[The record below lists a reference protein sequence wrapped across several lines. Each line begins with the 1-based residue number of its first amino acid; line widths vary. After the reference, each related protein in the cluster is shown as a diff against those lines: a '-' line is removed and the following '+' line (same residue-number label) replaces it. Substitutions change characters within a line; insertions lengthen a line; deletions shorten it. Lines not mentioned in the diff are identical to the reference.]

1 MPQEDLVSKVL
12 NSVFFRRATHRAG
25 KYAGGS
31 LATLQLLKEVIVKA
45 RNAASRDNKQVGQV
59 LLEKLTLL
67 GRMVKAYVSG
77 DYRIVPWQTIVKIIA
92 VLIYFVSP
100 IDLIPDVLPAIG
112 LTDDLALILWLFN
125 ALSGDI
131 RDFELWEK
139 TKAELVE
146 TTINL
151 D

>member
-1 MPQEDLVSKVL
+1 
-12 NSVFFRRATHRAG
+12 
-25 KYAGGS
+25 
-31 LATLQLLKEVIVKA
+31 
-45 RNAASRDNKQVGQV
+45 
-59 LLEKLTLL
+59 
-67 GRMVKAYVSG
+67 MVKAYVSG